1 MLDIIRIGRIHT
13 IDYEN
18 GTASVMYSD
27 RNNQPSPQFPFFSA
41 AYDMP
46 QVDDMVVVLLLPNS
60 TSKGFI
66 LGVPWSIKK
75 KPSCGTAGVF
85 YKEFPDGTYIKYNS
99 KTKTMEISAPNVR
112 FQSLVADNV
121 TVKKKLVAEDIST
134 KTLKAEKIEADTAT
148 IVNLNVTGEAL
159 GNFPAGKESAS

>member
-1 MLDIIRIGRIHT
+1 
-13 IDYEN
+13 
-18 GTASVMYSD
+18 
-27 RNNQPSPQFPFFSA
+27 
-41 AYDMP
+41 MP

-75 KPSCGTAGVF
+75 KPSGGTAGVF

-121 TVKKKLVAEDIST
+121 TVKKKLVAKDIST

>member
-46 QVDDMVVVLLLPNS
+46 QVDDMVVVLCFRTQPPRALFLEYIGALRKSRLAAPQEC
-60 TSKGFI
+60 FI
-66 LGVPWSIKK
+66 KSFRWNV
-75 KPSCGTAGVF
+75 
-85 YKEFPDGTYIKYNS
+85 YKIQFQDQA
-99 KTKTMEISAPNVR
+99 MEISAPNVR
-112 FQSLVADNV
+112 FQSLIADNV
-121 TVKKKLVAEDIST
+121 TVKKKLIAEDIST
-134 KTLKAEKIEADTAT
+134 KTLKAEKIEADTAK